1 MPKKSNLN
9 LQDFGPVSSFSTSII
24 SGLLVGLLVQS
35 FIGYEPIPIIVF
47 VLIGIYDGFRR
58 MWQISKKLEGKKWM
72 LN

>member
-58 MWQISKKLEGKKWM
+58 MWQISKKLEGKK
-72 LN
+72 

>member
-58 MWQISKKLEGKKWM
+58 MWHISKKLEGKK
-72 LN
+72 

>member
-58 MWQISKKLEGKKWM
+58 MWQISKKLEDKK
-72 LN
+72 

>member
-24 SGLLVGLLVQS
+24 SGLLVGLLIQS

>member
-24 SGLLVGLLVQS
+24 SGLLVGLLIQS

-58 MWQISKKLEGKKWM
+58 MWQISKKLEDKK
-72 LN
+72 

>member
-24 SGLLVGLLVQS
+24 SGLLVGLLIQS

-58 MWQISKKLEGKKWM
+58 MWQISKKLEGKK
-72 LN
+72 